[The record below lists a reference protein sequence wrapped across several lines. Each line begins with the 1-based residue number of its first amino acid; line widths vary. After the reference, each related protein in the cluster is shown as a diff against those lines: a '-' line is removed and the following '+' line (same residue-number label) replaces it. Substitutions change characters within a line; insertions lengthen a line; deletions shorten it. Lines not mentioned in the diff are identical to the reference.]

1 MSSKGAIGKV
11 KKLKNAKSF
20 AVDGGSSVRMSVDD
34 YMVHG
39 KKPISRS
46 SNREMS
52 GKISEE
58 ANLVESI
65 AGHELEV
72 SKSAVVRKRRS

>member
-1 MSSKGAIGKV
+1 
-11 KKLKNAKSF
+11 
-20 AVDGGSSVRMSVDD
+20 MSVDD